1 MFYLNVVDEEE
12 NRVLNES
19 ALYIDAI
26 VLFCEN
32 NGIDYTKKHQQAI
45 QAVDKYKDRPEVI
58 KLILASGNLYEE
70 MDYIY
75 IESTDEWICMMKFED
90 TKTMVLISKDT
101 FTFKY
106 QYE

>member
-12 NRVLNES
+12 NRILNES
-19 ALYIDAI
+19 ALYSKTTFA
-26 VLFCEN
+26 CEK
-32 NGIDYTKKHQQAI
+32 NGIDYSIKHQQEI
-45 QAVDKYKDRPEVI
+45 QAVDKYKDRTEVI

-75 IESTDEWICMMKFED
+75 IENTDEWICMMKFED

>member
-1 MFYLNVVDEEE
+1 MFYINVVDEEE
-12 NRVLNES
+12 NRILNES
-19 ALYIDAI
+19 ALYSKTIYA
-26 VLFCEN
+26 CEN
-32 NGIDYTKKHQQAI
+32 NGIDYSIKHQQGI
-45 QAVDKYKDRPEVI
+45 EAVDKYKDRPEVI
-58 KLILASGNLYEE
+58 KLILASGNLYEN

-75 IESTDEWICMMKFED
+75 IEKTDEWICLMQFED

>member
-12 NRVLNES
+12 NRILNES
-19 ALYIDAI
+19 ALYSKTTFA
-26 VLFCEN
+26 CEK
-32 NGIDYTKKHQQAI
+32 NGIDYSIKHQQEI

-75 IESTDEWICMMKFED
+75 IENADEWICMMKFED
-90 TKTMVLISKDT
+90 TETMVLISKDT

>member
-12 NRVLNES
+12 NRILNES
-19 ALYIDAI
+19 ALYSKTTYA
-26 VLFCEN
+26 CEK
-32 NGIDYTKKHQQAI
+32 NGIDFSIKHQQEI

-75 IESTDEWICMMKFED
+75 IENTDEWICMMKFED

>member
-1 MFYLNVVDEEE
+1 MFYINVVDEEE
-12 NRVLNES
+12 NRILSES
-19 ALYIDAI
+19 ALYSKTTYA
-26 VLFCEN
+26 CEK
-32 NGIDYTKKHQQAI
+32 NGIDYSIKHQQEI

-75 IESTDEWICMMKFED
+75 IENADEWICMMKFED

>member
-19 ALYIDAI
+19 ALYSKTTIA
-26 VLFCEN
+26 CEN

-58 KLILASGNLYEE
+58 QLILASGNLYEE

-75 IESTDEWICMMKFED
+75 IESTDDWICMMKFED